1 MQYEDFEDHEYI
13 ELPEN
18 YFVNIHNSVRYDYR
32 LIMASKIEGLSPIEK
47 FVETNYYSLPLTAPT
62 KYIRLRKEALN
73 NIICNLVVAAG
84 NGKIVAIARR
94 RGDYTKPEMY
104 GIEYYTYS
112 FIVDGVN
119 ALRSMGYIEQWNGYY
134 DRGKKKGKR
143 TRIWATEKLLKEL
156 RGFSVII
163 ASVNTGWD
171 EDEYDDVTTLT
182 SNDFERVQYT
192 TPIILKDDKKKMI
205 EYRETKKILAAKNF
219 LQKYNEFVES
229 NSVTIPS
236 SSLSSPSSLSS
247 QHIPTPSPPE
257 YLQQDSIGTR
267 EQGYAVSSTLPLLG
281 IVDSKCLYII
291 KIDCRL
297 YRVFNNGNFTEGG
310 RFYGATYQCLSEEQR
325 KAIQINGNST
335 VEIDF
340 RAFHV
345 MMLYHLEKI
354 DFQGDPYSAVSKVKY
369 LRDPIKKLMQM
380 MINAKTP
387 RKAIEAF
394 NKYLYEN
401 PAVRN
406 DLYPDGLD
414 GIELMKMIQHTH
426 KPIEKYF
433 NSGKGVELQ
442 YIDSQIAESI
452 LKHFM
457 NKDVVCLCIHDSFI
471 VEEQYKDELIE
482 RMKEEYKKE
491 LGFIPQLKISK

>member
-1 MQYEDFEDHEYI
+1 MRYEDFEDHKYI

-47 FVETNYYSLPLTAPT
+47 FVETNYYSLPLKAPA
-62 KYIRLRKEALN
+62 KYMRLRKDALN

-84 NGKIVAIARR
+84 NGKIVSIPRR

-104 GIEYYTYS
+104 GIDYYTYT

-163 ASVNTGWD
+163 ASGNPSWD
-171 EDEYDDVTTLT
+171 EDEFDDMTTIT

-219 LQKYNEFVES
+219 LQKYNEFMES

-236 SSLSSPSSLSS
+236 SSLSSSSLSH
-247 QHIPTPSPPE
+247 HIPVPSSPE
-257 YLQQDSIGTR
+257 YHQQDCTIIQ
-267 EQGYAVSSTLPLLG
+267 EQRYAVSGTLPILG
-281 IVDSKCLYII
+281 IVDPKCLYII
-291 KIDCRL
+291 KLDCRL

-310 RFYGATYQCLSEEQR
+310 RFYGATYQGLSEEQR

-354 DFQGDPYSAVSKVKY
+354 DYQGDPYIAVSRVKY

-380 MINAKTP
+380 IINAETQ

-401 PAVRN
+401 PEVRN
-406 DLYPDGLD
+406 VLYPDGLD
-414 GIELMKMIQHTH
+414 GIELMKMIQRTH

-433 NSGKGVELQ
+433 NTGIGVKLQ
-442 YIDSQIAESI
+442 FIDSNIAEAI

-457 NKDVVCLCIHDSFI
+457 NKNVVCLCIHDSFI
-471 VEEQYKDELIE
+471 VEGKYKDELE
-482 RMKEEYKKE
+482 GLMKQEYKKE
-491 LGFIPQLKISK
+491 LGFTPQLKVNK